1 MRPLPHVISKK
12 TISDL
17 EEIWLYT
24 VGKWSIEKAGRNY
37 NLIFDETAFIFKNPK
52 TGKQMVAVR
61 KSYRANKVKSHLIF
75 YRVVNDRVQIVRIL
89 HESMD
94 IESRLDD

>member
-1 MRPLPHVISKK
+1 M
-12 TISDL
+12 
-17 EEIWLYT
+17 E
-24 VGKWSIEKAGRNY
+24 
-37 NLIFDETAFIFKNPK
+37 
-52 TGKQMVAVR
+52 AVR
-61 KSYRANKVKSHLIF
+61 KSYRVAKVKSHHIF